1 MTIATTYL
9 EDAGETVG
17 QACERLAA
25 AGVPMNAAAT
35 QIGYYSSS
43 DLRKYLERRGLNCPW
58 PKDLQRRRGH
68 PPARV
73 TGAQAEHYATQR
85 AQGVPPLQAAEG
97 TGHTPA
103 QIRNA
108 IKRRPDLRLPL
119 GKRKGDPWRL
129 QQTIGAKP

>member
-1 MTIATTYL
+1 MTVATEYL
-9 EDAGETVG
+9 ADTGETVS
-17 QACERLAA
+17 QACERLFAD
-25 AGVPMNAAAT
+25 GVPMNVAAVE
-35 QIGYYSSS
+35 IGYYSSS
-43 DLRKYLERRGLNCPW
+43 DLRRYLERRGRSCPW
-58 PKDLQRRRGH
+58 PKDLNRKRGR
-68 PPARV
+68 PPLGV
-73 TGAQAEHYATQR
+73 TDAQAEHYAAMR